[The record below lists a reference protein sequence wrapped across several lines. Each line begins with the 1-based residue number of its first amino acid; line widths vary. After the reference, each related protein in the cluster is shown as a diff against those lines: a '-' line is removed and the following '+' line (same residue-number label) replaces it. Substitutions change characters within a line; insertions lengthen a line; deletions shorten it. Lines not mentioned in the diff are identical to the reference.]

1 MKLMSAGSGV
11 VVLTLT
17 VLTITGCA
25 GVSGAPV
32 ATSPADVPQA
42 EAPSTPTPA
51 PASAAASVETTRKA
65 PPPQVATPEQ
75 APQDT
80 EADTE
85 EGEDVAAAD
94 VDDEDVQPAEE
105 IEPSPLDE
113 IPEQVPPASEKELQ
127 REKEIVANAPIEYD
141 IPMVLNPKV
150 AAYVDYFTS
159 RGREFLEG
167 SLDRSG
173 RYLEAFQTVFE
184 KAGIPKDLVYMAHV
198 ESGFK
203 TSAYSRAK
211 ARGIFQFIS
220 ATGRRYGLRVDGWI
234 DERADPMKSA
244 HAAAAYLKDLHA
256 MFGDWYLALAAYNAG
271 EGKIQRG
278 MARTGKQDFW
288 SLAGTRTIRSETK
301 NYVPAILAATIIAK
315 DPAKFGFAI
324 PTAASLNLETL
335 EIEGQTDLRIL
346 ARMIDLEAEALREIN
361 PHLRRGVTA
370 PSGST
375 QVYVPRGHAEPLRAA
390 YAALPERDRM
400 VLARHNVGSGESAA
414 SIARHY
420 GVSLA
425 SLQRSNGLGKHT
437 KLHPGQQLV
446 IPAVATPA
454 PSADAVRHGTVVYR
468 VKRGDTLGAIARR
481 YRTTPTAIARASGV
495 SVKTPIRVG
504 QRLRIPGNRAA
515 VTASKRT
522 ATASRAVASAS
533 TGAGTVVHTVKRGE
547 TLYRIAGLYQVTVD
561 HICALNKI
569 SPGGVLY
576 PGKRLTIRTN

>member
-11 VVLTLT
+11 VVLALT
-17 VLTITGCA
+17 VLMITGCA
-25 GVSGAPV
+25 GVSKTPV
-32 ATSPADVPQA
+32 ATSPADVPEA
-42 EAPSTPTPA
+42 ETSSTTTPA
-51 PASAAASVETTRKA
+51 TTSVAASDTTRKA
-65 PPPQVATPEQ
+65 PAPQVATPEQ
-75 APQDT
+75 APQET
-80 EADTE
+80 EPET
-85 EGEDVAAAD
+85 EGEDAAAAD

-113 IPEQVPPASEKELQ
+113 IPEEVPPASEKELQ
-127 REKEIVANAPIEYD
+127 REKDIVANAPIEYD
-141 IPMVLNPKV
+141 IPMVLNPRV

-173 RYLEAFQTVFE
+173 RYLDAFQTVFE

-324 PTAASLNLETL
+324 PSGAIVELESL
-335 EIEGQTDLRIL
+335 EIDGQTDLRIL
-346 ARMIDLEAEALREIN
+346 ARMIDIEPEALREIN

-370 PSGST
+370 PTGST
-375 QVYVPRGHAEPLRAA
+375 QVYVPRGQAGPLRAA
-390 YAALPERDRM
+390 YSRLPERDRM
-400 VLARHNVGSGESAA
+400 VLARHSVGSGESAA

-425 SLQRSNGLGKHT
+425 SLQRSNGLGKNT
-437 KLHPGQQLV
+437 KLHPGQELV

-454 PSADAVRHGTVVYR
+454 PSTDIVRHGTVVYR

-481 YRTTPTAIARASGV
+481 YRTTPTAIARASGI

-504 QRLRIPGNRAA
+504 QRLRIPGHRAA
-515 VTASKRT
+515 MTASKR
-522 ATASRAVASAS
+522 AAPAPVAVASAGS
-533 TGAGTVVHTVKRGE
+533 GGGTVVHTVKRGE

-561 HICALNKI
+561 QICALNKI